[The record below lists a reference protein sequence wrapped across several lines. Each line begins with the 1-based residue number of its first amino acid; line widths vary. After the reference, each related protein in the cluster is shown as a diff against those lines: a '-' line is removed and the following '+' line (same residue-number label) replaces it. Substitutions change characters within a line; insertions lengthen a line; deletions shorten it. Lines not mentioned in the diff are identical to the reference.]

1 MYKEFIKKIIFNVL
15 INEKN
20 TFKKVSLE
28 FYLGLTKSF
37 TPGTQLTY
45 NDPLND
51 NDSLAVIEKIKTI
64 KNELEKRNIKY
75 IFVDYLNDTLNITCD
90 TFQQDDVISILTK
103 YGFKRKS

>member
-1 MYKEFIKKIIFNVL
+1 MYKNHIKNIVTNVL
-15 INEKN
+15 INEES

-45 NDPLND
+45 NNQLND

-64 KNELEKRNIKY
+64 KKELEKRNIKY
-75 IFVDYLNDTLNITCD
+75 IFVDYLNDTLTVTCD
-90 TFQQDDVISILTK
+90 AFQQDDVISILTK